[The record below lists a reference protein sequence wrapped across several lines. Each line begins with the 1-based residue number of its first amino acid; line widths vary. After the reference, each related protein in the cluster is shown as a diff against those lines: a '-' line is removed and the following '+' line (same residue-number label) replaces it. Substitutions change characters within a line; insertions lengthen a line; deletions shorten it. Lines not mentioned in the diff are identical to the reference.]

1 MHILILSKKEQGG
14 KWMKSLLIKG
24 VIALSL
30 VAFIGCGDNATISEG
45 DKPLIPQNEPYY
57 PYLWQLDSKNTV
69 LRGKG
74 YDIDEN
80 ADANVVDAWSK
91 TQGAGVRVAV
101 IDDGFDTRHED
112 LASNIAVTYNADTG
126 SSSVIYYGFDGA
138 HGGSCAGFIAAPVNK
153 VGIVGVAPQSKL
165 ILIKENLYTDSKII
179 KAFEYAKQQG
189 ARVVSCSWG
198 TGQVSEAVEAE
209 FKSLYDAGITI
220 VFASGNNGE
229 DLDTNGS
236 HDESESDW
244 VIGVG
249 ASGENND
256 VTGYSDYGYNID
268 LLAPAG
274 NRNYSLGVLAL
285 DDMGFKGRDTQEGM
299 VNNNYAYVYGTSFAC
314 PIVSGAA
321 TLLYSIRP
329 DLTPKKVREIL
340 IKSADKIGE
349 NASYNRDGFDEEK
362 RRAYG
367 KVNISKALE
376 ISSRY

>member
-1 MHILILSKKEQGG
+1 MKRLLS
-14 KWMKSLLIKG
+14 KG

-30 VAFIGCGDNATISEG
+30 VAFVGCGDNASTTENQAN
-45 DKPLIPQNEPYY
+45 KPLIPKNEPYY
-57 PYLWQLDSKNTV
+57 PYLWHLDSKNTV
-69 LRGKG
+69 LRGVG

-80 ADANVVDAWSK
+80 ADANVVDAWSR
-91 TQGAGVRVAV
+91 TQGAGVLVAV
-101 IDDGFDTRHED
+101 IDDGFDTSHED

-126 SSSVIYYGFDGA
+126 SNNVTYYGFYGA
-138 HGGSCAGFIAAPVNK
+138 HGGSCAGFIAAPVNR
-153 VGIVGVAPQSKL
+153 VGIVGVAPESKL
-165 ILIKENLYTDSKII
+165 ILIKENEYTDSKII
-179 KAFEYAKQQG
+179 KAFEYAKSHG

-198 TGQVSEAVEAE
+198 TGQVSEAVEEE
-209 FKSLYDAGITI
+209 FKSLYEAGITI

-256 VTGYSDYGYNID
+256 VTSYSDYGYNID
-268 LLAPAG
+268 LLAPSG
-274 NRNYSLGVLAL
+274 NRNYSIGVLAL
-285 DDMGFKGRDTQEGM
+285 DDMGFKGGDTQEGL
-299 VNNNYAYVYGTSFAC
+299 VNDNYAYVYGTSFAC

-329 DLTPKKVREIL
+329 DLTPQKVREIL
-340 IKSADKIGE
+340 IKSADKIGK
-349 NASYNRDGFDEEK
+349 NTSYNRDGFDEEK

-376 ISSRY
+376 ISSKY